1 VELLNNDV
9 KANAAGRRRPR
20 TVVELTGELRAYARR
35 RQRQPG
41 VVARF
46 FQHPDTRSPCQP
58 GSGGRKMPRRSGRRL
73 TDGDAAVTLEQATAS
88 ATTAT
93 PVEV

>member
-1 VELLNNDV
+1 VESLNHDV
-9 KANAAGRRRPR
+9 KANAAGRRRAR

-46 FQHPDTRSPCQP
+46 FQHPHTCY
-58 GSGGRKMPRRSGRRL
+58 
-73 TDGDAAVTLEQATAS
+73 AAAQ
-88 ATTAT
+88 
-93 PVEV
+93 